1 RSAVTLKAK
10 HLRQFD
16 REFGRLSA
24 ADPAMSVLEIGCG
37 AGLFLRYLENRGYR
51 RIVGVDVD
59 DRLKSV
65 LGDLTRT
72 ELLFGDIRALAETAL
87 KNETFDRIALFDVV
101 EHIELSTLIPL
112 MRTLRKLLTPE
123 GRLVIRTPNVSS
135 PWGVK
140 MFFDS
145 FDHVTPLT
153 PARMEEL
160 AAMTG
165 YTVLGRYEQLP
176 TKPGKRLAQGA
187 VHALLSWALAYRPDI
202 WSANFIAVLSA
213 RNEVPA

>member
-1 RSAVTLKAK
+1 
-10 HLRQFD
+10 
-16 REFGRLSA
+16 
-24 ADPAMSVLEIGCG
+24 
-37 AGLFLRYLENRGYR
+37 
-51 RIVGVDVD
+51 
-59 DRLKSV
+59 
-65 LGDLTRT
+65 
-72 ELLFGDIRALAETAL
+72 
-87 KNETFDRIALFDVV
+87 
-101 EHIELSTLIPL
+101 
-112 MRTLRKLLTPE
+112 
-123 GRLVIRTPNVSS
+123 
-135 PWGVK
+135 
-140 MFFDS
+140 
-145 FDHVTPLT
+145 T